1 MKRTFSL
8 ISAGVMMAIAVSSC
22 CGTKTD
28 GSTDSCTKTCDSTE
42 CNPTARCATPEEIA
56 AIRIPLDM
64 YVNAAMQG
72 DSKVAEP
79 AFAKGATI
87 SHAENDTLSCA
98 PIKELFAYYDVTGKQ
113 PASYEIADISVAEDV
128 AMVRI
133 ESKFGDAEYSD
144 MFTLVKD
151 GSDWKIVAK
160 AFHVK

>member
-87 SHAENDTLSCA
+87 SHAENDTLICA
-98 PIKELFAYYDVTGKQ
+98 PIKELFVNNIF
-113 PASYEIADISVAEDV
+113 EN
-128 AMVRI
+128 
-133 ESKFGDAEYSD
+133 FSD
-144 MFTLVKD
+144 FLMN
-151 GSDWKIVAK
+151 SD
-160 AFHVK
+160 